1 MNQIESSSFDLSVA
15 RVIYSIDLDDTVT
28 VEDANIVV
36 ESSLLV
42 IDDGIVTIGEGKRL
56 YLDLYNILA

>member
-15 RVIYSIDLDDTVT
+15 RVTQSIDLDDTVA

-42 IDDGIVTIGEGKRL
+42 IDDGIVTIGEGKKL
-56 YLDLYNILA
+56 YLDLYNVLA

>member
-15 RVIYSIDLDDTVT
+15 RVTQSIDLDDTVA

-42 IDDGIVTIGEGKRL
+42 IDNGIVTIGEGKKL

>member
-1 MNQIESSSFDLSVA
+1 MEQIQESSFNLSLS
-15 RVIYSIDLDDTVT
+15 RVTQSIDLDHTIA

-42 IDDGIVTIGEGKRL
+42 IDDGIVTIGEGKKL
-56 YLDLYNILA
+56 YLDLYNVLA

>member
-1 MNQIESSSFDLSVA
+1 MEQIQESIFDLSLS
-15 RVIYSIDLDDTVT
+15 RVTQSIDLDDTVA

-42 IDDGIVTIGEGKRL
+42 IDDGIVTIGEGKKL
-56 YLDLYNILA
+56 YLDLYNVLA

>member
-15 RVIYSIDLDDTVT
+15 RVIHSIDLDDTVV

-42 IDDGIVTIGEGKRL
+42 IDDGIVTIGEGKKL
-56 YLDLYNILA
+56 YLDLYNVHA

>member
-15 RVIYSIDLDDTVT
+15 RVTQSIDLDDTVA

-42 IDDGIVTIGEGKRL
+42 IDDGIVTIGEGKKL

>member
-15 RVIYSIDLDDTVT
+15 RVIYSIDLDDTVAI
-28 VEDANIVV
+28 EDANIVV

-42 IDDGIVTIGEGKRL
+42 IDDGIVTIGEGKKL
-56 YLDLYNILA
+56 YLDLYNVLA

>member
-1 MNQIESSSFDLSVA
+1 MEQIQESIFDLSLS
-15 RVIYSIDLDDTVT
+15 RVTQSIDLDDTVA

-42 IDDGIVTIGEGKRL
+42 IDDGIVTIGEGKKL

>member
-15 RVIYSIDLDDTVT
+15 RVIYSIDLDDTVA

-42 IDDGIVTIGEGKRL
+42 IDDGIVTIGEGKKL
-56 YLDLYNILA
+56 YLDLYNVLA

>member
-1 MNQIESSSFDLSVA
+1 MNQIEESSFDLSVA
-15 RVIYSIDLDDTVT
+15 RVIHSIDLDDTVA

-42 IDDGIVTIGEGKRL
+42 IDDGIVTIGEGKKL
-56 YLDLYNILA
+56 YLDLYNVLA

>member
-1 MNQIESSSFDLSVA
+1 MNQIEESSFDLSVA
-15 RVIYSIDLDDTVT
+15 RVIHSIDLDDTVA

-42 IDDGIVTIGEGKRL
+42 IDDGIVTIGEGKKL
-56 YLDLYNILA
+56 YLDLYNVHA

>member
-15 RVIYSIDLDDTVT
+15 RVTQSIDLDDTVAI
-28 VEDANIVV
+28 EDANIVV

-42 IDDGIVTIGEGKRL
+42 IDDGIVTIGEGKKL
-56 YLDLYNILA
+56 YLDLYNVHA

>member
-1 MNQIESSSFDLSVA
+1 MNQIESSSFELSIS
-15 RVIYSIDLDDTVT
+15 RVTQSIDLDDTVV

-42 IDDGIVTIGEGKRL
+42 IDDGIVTIGEGL
-56 YLDLYNILA
+56 SLIHI

>member
-1 MNQIESSSFDLSVA
+1 MEQIQESIFDLSLS
-15 RVIYSIDLDDTVT
+15 RVTQSIDLDDTIA

-42 IDDGIVTIGEGKRL
+42 IDDGIVTIGEGKKL
-56 YLDLYNILA
+56 YLDLYNVLA

>member
-1 MNQIESSSFDLSVA
+1 MEQIQQTEFDLSLS
-15 RVIYSIDLDDTVT
+15 RVTQSIDLDDTVC

-42 IDDGIVTIGEGKRL
+42 IDDGIVTIGEGKKL
-56 YLDLYNILA
+56 YLDLYNVHA